1 MEREVNT
8 FSITNVDLLD
18 TSRKKEGPPIVDSLT
33 PTFSLKD
40 LEKLPPPPDQEDDLP
55 LGSDPT
61 QAQDYLRERSGPALP
76 PNLGETFL
84 TSVAKTKEGLT
95 SIYLRSRLQG
105 VRSHL
110 KTMETTPGLGTPER
124 MGELKAEEMELL
136 EDMLQAQ
143 DLYST
148 YTKYERAFTPK
159 NESLGAEIIRSTV
172 ASSPTVLAGIGGY
185 AFGGPT
191 GAMLAGT
198 SAGAAQTFV
207 DSYHKAAKTLPHD
220 AAVGY
225 ALEDSFV
232 EALGDK
238 LMIGAA
244 TKEGKRILDRFIGAA
259 VTGMAE
265 EGAAQALQSFHEYV
279 ELNPKMTLK
288 EAMHDFVVALGSGAL
303 MGTGMAAGSVGV
315 EQISQV
321 VQEKRAETELR
332 SLQEKIF
339 SDALAEMNTR
349 LESPEETAIR
359 LLNPGIAE
367 KRPVNEFRNDYGFA
381 NIGGPPGSAGTV
393 APQGVPTFH
402 DPSVPV
408 LPQAP
413 VVATPPQGPITFDLD
428 TDAPSTAYGAIKIG
442 MEMDPVASLA
452 RLVQTNPEAAAEW
465 TLGNQALFSGPDV
478 PTPVDYVLDLVTK
491 GLVTPQQQEAYV
503 NLLQEKINEEAE
515 AAASGK
521 KEQLLKRIEDRANK
535 LSKRL
540 NDQKFMPMFPEE
552 SAELNLLSSSKM
564 DELVRASK
572 YRETEKVLQ
581 DIVAGAPKT
590 SVSYFLAQ
598 QILAKRLSDPKPIAV
613 EAFMKRRA
621 QLEEISVTGLPP
633 QFGNPAANVK
643 EKGYDPDVYPS
654 EVASG
659 YTPQQLKTS
668 KGLIEVAPG
677 LKHAK
682 MLEDVAKRW
691 VKLFKLED
699 INVIVLG
706 TEPGALERG
715 SHLFWEDPAT
725 GQVTFQIRVSGELGP
740 ELLIE
745 VYAHEFGHGIGP
757 IFYRNSPPEIR
768 QAIQLD
774 YASKVRL
781 MAKQTTD
788 EVLKG
793 IHSPGLANEKRYPG
807 LYNEKLAE
815 NMLQA
820 WEVGQNPFARGGGYS
835 GPSNYWSNY
844 IPSFEEYFAQ
854 SVSRAFA
861 RDFAGMQTS
870 VKGFIMQ
877 LLGSLKKLYADYKK
891 YAPDDRTFKLFLEY
905 HRAQAELRG
914 IESRKET
921 VQRALGILATPGGKG
936 NLPVKPLSAVQDVT
950 KVVLKTPL
958 RTPIPSQ
965 LENASVGPPP
975 KGPPRLRNFINKK
988 LGIDEDISGLDGDL
1002 DAFSWIKRLFG
1013 NLIILARD
1021 NPHIKELS
1029 DPSGTINGL
1038 TGQKQWGYLELA
1050 QFYAQE
1056 RMKWI
1061 QRADERAKEWNGLT
1075 GKEKTNLAEILYE
1088 ETLNKRFFTPQEVFQ
1103 RLGPEA
1109 TKVFF
1114 GVRQDFQSFLQE
1126 METTAVAKAQARWAG
1141 DISLPGRIQAIRDN
1155 FGKLKQHPYFPLARF
1170 GKHLLIVR
1178 ATQDDPVTGVKAGQ
1192 LLWFESFDYGW
1203 QAKKAYA
1210 GVKKQF
1216 PGEEIKL
1223 DETNDLERSMAGIP
1237 PQVWEVIRGDLN
1249 LTPEQDQRLNDLIYK
1264 MAPEQ
1269 RFVKHLIKRKNTP
1282 GFSQDALRAYAHY
1295 FLNASGHMARTKWG
1309 DQMHDASNRLR
1320 ASANEV
1326 TGDATARR
1334 RISNYVARHL
1344 DYTFNPGSE
1353 WAGLRATVAVLYL
1366 WGMLRTAVTNLTQVP
1381 MFTLPH
1387 LAAKYGDKEA
1397 MAALAK
1403 AYRLVPSTATG
1414 TRKLNSQEMA
1424 ALDKHSQG
1432 AALTPREQRFVD
1444 IFYGISLQQRT
1455 ALERGVREGFLDESF
1470 AMVLAGLANGNM
1482 LSRLKATSQVGYY
1495 ARTMAWAGMVP
1506 FEAAEK
1512 LNRRVTFMAAYNL
1525 EMESQKKAGANAA
1538 VAEEAAF
1545 QAGKIA
1551 VQQTQFEYSRWN
1563 RPELLRGKPG
1573 AMLLFMQY
1581 QFNALS
1587 FMMGGDKGWW
1597 RAWAVMFLFGGLL
1610 GLPFAEDLER
1620 LASWLLSSKNKKVDV
1635 KHELRK
1641 FTKEVLGDYG
1651 SLLDHGIS
1659 SFGFG
1664 LPFLGD
1670 MSGSVSLGRVIPG
1683 MHMLGETQD
1692 FNTGLARGMGDLG
1705 GATTSLA
1712 LSMLRGLSEEELP
1725 FWKRMELVNP
1735 LAVGDRILQSARWLQ
1750 KGREESAGGRLITEF
1765 DTGDWRHLVEI
1776 GANVGGFTPR
1786 AVSLGEEGRGPG
1798 REEFYLRQDMVQFYM
1813 ARQRAL
1819 RKAYVEAAVA
1829 RDFDEMRKAREEIR
1843 KFNDEVP
1850 SSRLRILGT
1859 SLGAAVRQKLKNRSL
1874 DERTG
1879 EINRLERGVEDAL
1892 QNN

>member
-1 MEREVNT
+1 M
-8 FSITNVDLLD
+8 SI
-18 TSRKKEGPPIVDSLT
+18 
-33 PTFSLKD
+33 
-40 LEKLPPPPDQEDDLP
+40 
-55 LGSDPT
+55 
-61 QAQDYLRERSGPALP
+61 
-76 PNLGETFL
+76 
-84 TSVAKTKEGLT
+84 
-95 SIYLRSRLQG
+95 
-105 VRSHL
+105 
-110 KTMETTPGLGTPER
+110 R
-124 MGELKAEEMELL
+124 MGSAL
-136 EDMLQAQ
+136 
-143 DLYST
+143 
-148 YTKYERAFTPK
+148 RP
-159 NESLGAEIIRSTV
+159 
-172 ASSPTVLAGIGGY
+172 
-185 AFGGPT
+185 
-191 GAMLAGT
+191 GT
-198 SAGAAQTFV
+198 
-207 DSYHKAAKTLPHD
+207 
-220 AAVGY
+220 
-225 ALEDSFV
+225 EV
-232 EALGDK
+232 E
-238 LMIGAA
+238 
-244 TKEGKRILDRFIGAA
+244 
-259 VTGMAE
+259 
-265 EGAAQALQSFHEYV
+265 
-279 ELNPKMTLK
+279 
-288 EAMHDFVVALGSGAL
+288 
-303 MGTGMAAGSVGV
+303 
-315 EQISQV
+315 
-321 VQEKRAETELR
+321 
-332 SLQEKIF
+332 IF
-339 SDALAEMNTR
+339 S
-349 LESPEETAIR
+349 
-359 LLNPGIAE
+359 
-367 KRPVNEFRNDYGFA
+367 
-381 NIGGPPGSAGTV
+381 
-393 APQGVPTFH
+393 
-402 DPSVPV
+402 
-408 LPQAP
+408 
-413 VVATPPQGPITFDLD
+413 
-428 TDAPSTAYGAIKIG
+428 
-442 MEMDPVASLA
+442 
-452 RLVQTNPEAAAEW
+452 
-465 TLGNQALFSGPDV
+465 
-478 PTPVDYVLDLVTK
+478 
-491 GLVTPQQQEAYV
+491 
-503 NLLQEKINEEAE
+503 
-515 AAASGK
+515 
-521 KEQLLKRIEDRANK
+521 
-535 LSKRL
+535 
-540 NDQKFMPMFPEE
+540 
-552 SAELNLLSSSKM
+552 
-564 DELVRASK
+564 
-572 YRETEKVLQ
+572 
-581 DIVAGAPKT
+581 
-590 SVSYFLAQ
+590 
-598 QILAKRLSDPKPIAV
+598 
-613 EAFMKRRA
+613 
-621 QLEEISVTGLPP
+621 
-633 QFGNPAANVK
+633 
-643 EKGYDPDVYPS
+643 
-654 EVASG
+654 
-659 YTPQQLKTS
+659 
-668 KGLIEVAPG
+668 
-677 LKHAK
+677 
-682 MLEDVAKRW
+682 
-691 VKLFKLED
+691 
-699 INVIVLG
+699 
-706 TEPGALERG
+706 
-715 SHLFWEDPAT
+715 
-725 GQVTFQIRVSGELGP
+725 
-740 ELLIE
+740 
-745 VYAHEFGHGIGP
+745 HEFGHGLGP
-757 IFYRNSPPEIR
+757 ILFDKSPPEV
-768 QAIQLD
+768 QEAIQLD
-774 YASKVRL
+774 YASKLRG
-781 MAKQTTD
+781 MADKTT
-788 EVLKG
+788 EEILRTF
-793 IHSPGLANEKRYPG
+793 HSPSLADWMMDGETSRPFNKVFAGELVRAWQGGDGVFDRYTTA
-807 LYNEKLAE
+807 Y
-815 NMLQA
+815 
-820 WEVGQNPFARGGGYS
+820 F
-835 GPSNYWSNY
+835 WSAY
-844 IPSFEEYFAQ
+844 TASFDEYFAM
-854 SVSRAFA
+854 SVNRAFV
-861 RDFAGMQTS
+861 RDFAGMQKS
-870 VKGFIMQ
+870 VKEFILD
-877 LLGSLKKLYADYKK
+877 LLTKLKAVFAAFKK
-891 YAPDDRTFKLFLEY
+891 NSDSDQTFKEFLEY
-905 HRAQAELRG
+905 HQLRAELKG
-914 IESRKET
+914 VEARKDELWK
-921 VQRALGILATPGGKG
+921 QLGILAVPGGKG
-936 NLPVKPLSAVQDVT
+936 QLPVKPMRAYQELGKAKLPSLIKPETTMEDMA
-950 KVVLKTPL
+950 PREMARPNL
-958 RTPIPSQ
+958 R
-965 LENASVGPPP
+965 GY
-975 KGPPRLRNFINKK
+975 INKK

-1061 QRADERAKEWNGLT
+1061 QKADERAKEWNGLT
-1075 GKEKTNLAEILYE
+1075 GKEKQDLAEMLYE
-1088 ETLNKRFFTPQEVFQ
+1088 ETLNKRFFTPKEVFD

-1126 METTAVAKAQARWAG
+1126 MEDTAIAKAQARWAG
-1141 DISLPGRIQAIRDN
+1141 DISLPGRLQTIRDN

-1178 ATQDDPVTGVKAGQ
+1178 ATADDPATGVKAGQ

-1216 PGEEIKL
+1216 PGQEIKL

-1237 PQVWEVIRGDLN
+1237 PQVWEVIRGDLD

-1326 TGDATARR
+1326 NGDATARR

-1403 AYRLVPSTATG
+1403 AYRLVPATATG
-1414 TRKLNSQEMA
+1414 TRKLTSEEME

-1432 AALTPREQRFVD
+1432 AALTPKEQKFVD
-1444 IFYGISLQQRT
+1444 RFYGISLQQRT

-1482 LSRLKATSQVGYY
+1482 LSRLKATSQIGYY
-1495 ARTMAWAGMVP
+1495 ARTLAWAGMIP

-1525 EMESQKKAGANAA
+1525 EMEAQKRAGANAA

-1597 RAWAVMFLFGGLL
+1597 RAWGIMFLFGGLL

-1620 LASWLLSSKNKKVDV
+1620 FASWLLSSKNKKVDL
-1635 KHELRK
+1635 KHELKK
-1641 FTKEVLGDYG
+1641 FTREVLGDYG

-1750 KGREESAGGRLITEF
+1750 QGREESAGGRLITEF

-1819 RKAYVEAAVA
+1819 RKAYVDAAVA
-1829 RDFDEMRKAREEIR
+1829 RDFDEMRKAREEIK

-1850 SSRLRILGT
+1850 SARLRILGT
-1859 SLGAAVRQKLKNRSL
+1859 SLGAAVRQKQKNRSL

-1892 QNN
+1892 QNR